1 MLYDGLGSTEGSMG
15 VTISTREGIGT
26 TAQFTVT
33 PSVKVIT
40 EDGREVEPGS
50 DEMGMVAAVTA
61 AVGYFKDPEKTART
75 FKMID
80 GVAHS
85 LPGDWAR
92 VALDGSILFLGRGS
106 NCINTGG
113 EKVFPEEVEEAVKA
127 HPAVDDCLV
136 VGVAD
141 DRFGERIVA
150 VAALRPGQ
158 RASEADILAV
168 AGEHVARYK
177 LPKQLVIVE
186 RVRRAA
192 NGKADYPWAR
202 ETAASAS

>member
-1 MLYDGLGSTEGSMG
+1 MASADTVVLDDDMNPLEPGTGTVGRLARGGNIPLGYYNDPERSALVFFEHEGKRYSIPG
-15 VTISTREGIGT
+15 DFATIE
-26 TAQFTVT
+26 
-33 PSVKVIT
+33 
-40 EDGREVEPGS
+40 EDGQ
-50 DEMGMVAAVTA
+50 VT
-61 AVGYFKDPEKTART
+61 
-75 FKMID
+75 
-80 GVAHS
+80 
-85 LPGDWAR
+85 L
-92 VALDGSILFLGRGS
+92 LGRGS
-106 NCINTGG
+106 IMINTGG